1 MADINTLITLTPIVG
16 QNGGDYAPVVMSL
29 VDHSEFGPSG
39 SNGGWQVVDRPKSAA
54 ATQWFD
60 RSPFQLKF
68 VAYLDKSI
76 TSINPVAPILSETSG
91 LKRANAISTPP
102 APNVPPVDASTPQID
117 DGTLG
122 ESIEDYCSQLESWL
136 SPVGGTYQPPI
147 IKLDAKPLPGKS
159 VQYWVLYGL
168 DFGEAIRNTVDGLR
182 VQQKVSITL
191 YEYLPPLSSGWDI
204 YGITDHVSLFNSY
217 LTNTVDTSYIKPKIS
232 SKQYKVIAGDT
243 LSKIATKNK
252 TTAAKIISLNTGMSA
267 NQGANFSKVYLGRT
281 IRIPA

>member
-1 MADINTLITLTPIVG
+1 M
-16 QNGGDYAPVVMSL
+16 PVVMSL
-29 VDHSEFGPSG
+29 VDHAEFGPSG

-68 VAYLDKSI
+68 AAYLDKSI
-76 TSINPVAPILSETSG
+76 TSINPVAPIVSDSSG
-91 LKRANAISTPP
+91 LRRAHVISTPP
-102 APNVPPVDASTPQID
+102 APGVPPVDPSKSKAD

-136 SPVGGTYQPPI
+136 SPVAGTYQPPI

-159 VQYWVLYGL
+159 IKYWVLYGI
-168 DFGEAIRNTVDGLR
+168 DFGEAIRNTIDGER
-182 VQQKVSITL
+182 VQQKVMITL

-217 LTNTVDTSYIKPKIS
+217 LTNTVDTSQITPKIS
-232 SKQYKVIAGDT
+232 SKSYKVLSGDT

-252 TTAAKIISLNTGMSA
+252 TTVAKIIALNSGMSA